1 MTQYAL
7 VTQEDEWGCGAA
19 CVASLLG
26 ISYQKA
32 KQLVEKIKGGSI
44 NAHPPG
50 LELHHLALALHKKGV
65 KVVADWSPDKIL
77 DGTIVCIS
85 GDPPYDGDHYMLKT
99 PHGWMD
105 PWYNLDDKKIEARYR
120 KGRPKGTSFLVALV
134 PVRR

>member
-26 ISYQKA
+26 ISYAKA
-32 KQLVEKIKGGSI
+32 KQLVEKIKGQSV
-44 NAHPPG
+44 NARPRG
-50 LELHHLALALHKKGV
+50 LELHHLALALKKKSV
-65 KVVADWSPDKIL
+65 KVIADWNPIEIPN
-77 DGTIVCIS
+77 GTIVCIS

-105 PWYNLDDKKIEARYR
+105 PWYNLDESKMEAKYR
-120 KGRPKGTSFLVALV
+120 KKYPKGTSFLVALV
-134 PVRR
+134 PVHG